1 MINIKDIKTGTLL
14 TIGFGVI
21 VFIMVVLSINA
32 WRQTDRLTQQ
42 TEDLYNHL
50 FTVRSALGKFETV
63 ITAMH
68 RDMRNLIIFADD
80 EEQLVEYIEQL
91 SVNQEEAYKMLDIL
105 EERFLGPKSDIKELR
120 REFVSWNIS
129 REETIRQ
136 LRLGNKQE
144 AINRIKPSG
153 EGGVHIARLFERT
166 NKVDQFA
173 KNKAE
178 QFYNE
183 SLELRRKLNNQLI
196 IFTITALLFT
206 LLIVRQL
213 IRSINKP
220 LNEIVQAIEAY
231 RAGDK
236 QARSKYTSKNQFGL
250 LSKQLNEMVDKI
262 ETENIISNQSA
273 QLSGIMLIQND
284 AHNFG
289 QEVLK
294 NLLQYTN
301 SQMGAIYLINEQ
313 KTHFECFTSIGIS
326 AQSCSTFSVSKP
338 EGQFG
343 IALSK
348 KGIDVIREIP
358 QDCPFTFNTV
368 TGSFKPREIITIPIY
383 NGSKAEALISIFT
396 IHNYTDTSIR
406 IVENIFDTLTAR
418 MNGIIAYKLII
429 ETSKKLEV
437 QNTELDAQKRE
448 LTTMADEL
456 KEQNAELEM
465 QKQQLGEVS
474 RLKTNFLS
482 SMSHELRTPLNSVIA
497 LSGVLNRRLASKIDK
512 EEYSYIGVIERNGKH
527 LLNLINDI
535 LDLSR
540 IESGKVEVEKNTF
553 KISTLLHDVIS
564 MIKPQADQK
573 NIELNLISD
582 ENQVFIESDYNKCY
596 HIFQNIIGNAV
607 KFTEK
612 GQVEVSVSI
621 SKATAVVQIKDTGI
635 GISKEDIPHIFDEFR
650 QADGSNSRRFG
661 GTGLGLSI
669 AKKYA
674 DMIGC
679 QIIVESEPG
688 IGSLFSVRIP
698 IESQYSSK
706 DVVSISPELTTNIK
720 PNIRQVDTIK
730 KTILLVEDTDAMIVQ
745 IKDILES
752 NNYNIKVAKNGFEAI
767 EYLQTN
773 IPDGMILDL
782 MMPGMDGFEVLDK
795 IRINDQTSKMPVL
808 VLTAK
813 MLDKEEI
820 AQIKEKGAHQLIQ
833 KGKIT
838 KDNLLDAIAIM
849 LTKQQESPATNQIN
863 VVPVK
868 ITGLPKILAFEDNAN
883 NMLALKALLA
893 ENCQF
898 IEATDGI
905 DGIEKANVVNP
916 DIILMDIAMPGMN
929 GFDALIKIRNTEH
942 LKHTPV
948 IVITSSAMRGDKDYF
963 LEYGFNGYVS
973 KPINN
978 ELLFLEINKWLI
990 K

>member
-1 MINIKDIKTGTLL
+1 
-14 TIGFGVI
+14 
-21 VFIMVVLSINA
+21 
-32 WRQTDRLTQQ
+32 
-42 TEDLYNHL
+42 
-50 FTVRSALGKFETV
+50 
-63 ITAMH
+63 
-68 RDMRNLIIFADD
+68 MRNLIIFVDD
-80 EEQLVEYIEQL
+80 QVQFVEFVEQL

-105 EERFLGPKSDIKELR
+105 GERYLGPKSDIIEIR
-120 REFVSWNIS
+120 REFVTWNIS

-183 SLELRRKLNNQLI
+183 SLELRRRLNNQLL
-196 IFTITALLFT
+196 IFTIIALLFT
-206 LLIVRQL
+206 LLIVRDL
-213 IRSINKP
+213 IRAINKP
-220 LNEIVQAIEAY
+220 LKELVQAIESY

-236 QARSKYTSKNQFGL
+236 QARSKYTSKNQFGQ
-250 LSKQLNEMVDKI
+250 LSKEFNEMVDKI
-262 ETENIISNQSA
+262 ETDNLISNQSS
-273 QLSGIMLIQND
+273 QLSGIMLSQND
-284 AHNFG
+284 AQNFG

-313 KTHFECFTSIGIS
+313 KSHFECFTSIGVS
-326 AQSCSTFSVSKP
+326 TQACSTFAVAKP

-343 IALSK
+343 IALSTK
-348 KGIDVIREIP
+348 KIDIIRDIP
-358 QDCPFTFNTV
+358 QECPFTFNTV
-368 TGSFKPREIITIPIY
+368 TGSLKPREIITIPIY
-383 NGSKAEALISIFT
+383 NGDEAEAIISLFT
-396 IHNYTDTSIR
+396 INNYSDTSVR
-406 IVENIFDTLTAR
+406 LVENIFHTLTAR

-448 LTTMADEL
+448 LTTMSDEL

-465 QKQQLGEVS
+465 QKQQLGEVN
-474 RLKTNFLS
+474 RLKSNFLS

-512 EEYSYIGVIERNGKH
+512 EEYSYVGVIERNGKH

-540 IESGKVEVEKNTF
+540 IESGKVEIEKNNF
-553 KISTLLHDVIS
+553 KISALLQEVIS

-573 NIELNLISD
+573 NIELNLKS
-582 ENQVFIESDYNKCY
+582 ENNQIFIESDYNKCF

-635 GISKEDIPHIFDEFR
+635 GISKEDIPLIFDEFR

-674 DMIGC
+674 EMIGC

-688 IGSLFSVRIP
+688 IGSLFTVRIP

-752 NNYNIKVAKNGFEAI
+752 NNYNIEVAKNGFEAI
-767 EYLQTN
+767 DYLQTN
-773 IPDGMILDL
+773 TPDGMILDL
-782 MMPGMDGFEVLDK
+782 MMPGMDGFQVLDK
-795 IRINDQTSKMPVL
+795 IRINDKTYKLPVL

-813 MLDKEEI
+813 ILDKEEI
-820 AQIKEKGAHQLIQ
+820 AQIKEKGAYQLIQ

-838 KDNLLDAIAIM
+838 KDNLLDAIALM
-849 LTKQQESPATNQIN
+849 LTKQQKSPATNQIN
-863 VVPVK
+863 VIPVK
-868 ITGLPKILAFEDNAN
+868 ITGLPKILAFEDNAD
-883 NMLALKALLA
+883 NMLALKALLVG
-893 ENCQF
+893 NCQF

-905 DGIEKANVVNP
+905 DGIEKANAVNP

-978 ELLFLEINKWLI
+978 ELLFQEINKWLI

>member
-1 MINIKDIKTGTLL
+1 MINFKDIKTGTLL

-32 WRQTDRLTQQ
+32 WRQTDRLAQQ
-42 TEDLYNHL
+42 TEDLYNHP
-50 FTVRSALGKFETV
+50 FTVRSALGKFETA

-91 SVNQEEAYKMLDIL
+91 AANQEEAYKMLDIL

-120 REFVSWNIS
+120 REFVTWNIS

-136 LRLGNKQE
+136 LRSGNKQE

-173 KNKAE
+173 INKAE

-183 SLELRRKLNNQLI
+183 SLELRRKLNNQLLI
-196 IFTITALLFT
+196 ITVIALLFT
-206 LLIVRQL
+206 LLIVRDL
-213 IRSINKP
+213 IRLINKP
-220 LNEIVQAIEAY
+220 LEELVQAIESY
-231 RAGDK
+231 RAGER
-236 QARSKYTSKNQFGL
+236 QARSKYTSKNQFGQ
-250 LSKQLNEMVDKI
+250 LSKQFNEMIDKI
-262 ETENIISNQSA
+262 ETENLISNQSS
-273 QLSGIMLIQND
+273 QLSSVMLSQND
-284 AHNFG
+284 AQRFG

-294 NLLQYTN
+294 YLLQYTD
-301 SQMGAIYLINEQ
+301 SQMGAIYLLNEQ
-313 KTHFECFTSIGIS
+313 KSHFECFTSIGVS
-326 AQSCSTFSVSKP
+326 THACSTFAVTKP

-343 IALSK
+343 IALSTRK
-348 KGIDVIREIP
+348 ISIIRDIP
-358 QDCPFTFNTV
+358 QDCPFIFNTV
-368 TGSFKPREIITIPIY
+368 TGSLKPREIITIPIY
-383 NGSKAEALISIFT
+383 NGNEPEAIISLFT
-396 IHNYTDTSIR
+396 INNYSDTSVR
-406 IVENIFDTLTAR
+406 LVENIFDTLTAR

-429 ETSKKLEV
+429 TASKKLEE
-437 QNTELDAQKRE
+437 QNIELDAQKRE

-465 QKQQLGEVS
+465 QKQQLGEVN
-474 RLKTNFLS
+474 RLKSNFLS

-497 LSGVLNRRLASKIDK
+497 LSGVLNRRLASKIES

-540 IESGKVEVEKNTF
+540 IESGKVEIEKNNF
-553 KISTLLHDVIS
+553 KIDALLQDVIS

-573 NIELNLISD
+573 NIDLSMKSED
-582 ENQVFIESDYNKCY
+582 NQFFIESDYNKCF

-612 GQVEVSVSI
+612 GQVEVCVTI
-621 SKATAVVQIKDTGI
+621 SKSTAVVQVKDSGI

-688 IGSLFSVRIP
+688 IGSLFTVRIP
-698 IESQYSSK
+698 IESQYIPK
-706 DVVSISPELTTNIK
+706 DVESISPELITNSKTITK
-720 PNIRQVDTIK
+720 QVVTNT

-752 NNYNIKVAKNGFEAI
+752 NNYKIEVAKNGFEAI

-795 IRINDQTSKMPVL
+795 IRINDKTSKMPVL

-813 MLDKEEI
+813 ILDKEEI

-838 KDNLLDAIAIM
+838 KDNLLDAIALM
-849 LTKQQESPATNQIN
+849 LTKQKESPATNQTN

-868 ITGLPKILAFEDNAN
+868 ISGLPKILAFEDNAD
-883 NMLALKALLA
+883 NMLALKALI
-893 ENCQF
+893 EDNCQF
-898 IEATDGI
+898 IEAIDGL
-905 DGIEKANVVNP
+905 DGIEKANIVKP

-948 IVITSSAMRGDKDYF
+948 IVITSSAMRGDKD
-963 LEYGFNGYVS
+963 
-973 KPINN
+973 
-978 ELLFLEINKWLI
+978 
-990 K
+990 